1 MTVTDEELAPIDRA
15 IRDAKS
21 IVDQMRGNSSQLFS
35 RRVVLP
41 EALDRILAELDRLRA
56 ENAAMRQT
64 LQSIADDHVHIW
76 EAVDPQEVWACQI
89 CHVNSQDYADE
100 TQEEARALLAKEE

>member
-1 MTVTDEELAPIDRA
+1 MDEELAPIDRA

-41 EALDRILAELDRLRA
+41 EALDRILAELDRLRVA
-56 ENAAMRQT
+56 
-64 LQSIADDHVHIW
+64 LSDIAGDHVHKW
-76 EAVDPQEVWACQI
+76 DAVDPQEVWACDV
-89 CHVNSQDYADE
+89 CGERSHEWAE
-100 TQEEARALLAKEE
+100 GAQEQAREALEE